1 MKRRIYLIASFI
13 LLIAVTGFGESL
25 APLMRDIGLVPLGE
39 GTKYI
44 DFELPDLKGGSLKLN
59 SFEGKVV
66 FLNFFATWCG
76 PCKAEMP
83 SMQKLYEKLKP
94 EGFEILAVDLQESP
108 AVVEAFVK
116 RYGLT
121 FPVVLD
127 RSGQI
132 GTYYGARSIPTSYI
146 IDRSGNVIAGAVGS
160 RDWFSSSSIE
170 FFRKVLSQ

>member
-25 APLMRDIGLVPLGE
+25 APLMRDIGLVPLRE

-132 GTYYGARSIPTSYI
+132 GAYYGARSIPTSYI

-160 RDWFSSSSIE
+160 RDWFSPSSIE